1 MNSVKCMRGAF
12 TALDEGKLVPYA
24 TAAFEAYWGDDRDIA
39 REEVLADIAASAGLE
54 RQRFFAAIETD
65 ACKARLRANTD
76 ELIARGGFGSPTMF
90 VGNAM
95 FFGNDR
101 LPLVRAAWRQH
112 ERQQRSG
119 ILGQGAGPPGALWRG
134 VLAAD
139 RRERQRQLLH
149 RRRRPPDPRFHL
161 GPDERHPGPQP
172 SRDRRGRAPAAIGE
186 LDHLYS
192 TILSRPVVD
201 LAALIAEISPGK
213 LDRVLLVSTGGESN
227 EAALRM
233 AKLVTG
239 RHEIVAMSR
248 SWHGV
253 TGGAASAT
261 YSSSRKGYGPPQPG
275 ALVLPAPDTYRSR
288 FIDERGVYDWQGE
301 LDFGFE
307 LVDRQ
312 SSGAL
317 AACIVE
323 PILSS
328 GGVLEPP
335 EGYMA
340 ALAEKCRERDMQ
352 LIFDEAQTG
361 LGRTGHLFACERDGV
376 VPQYLTLSKT
386 LGAGLPL
393 AAMLTTAEIED
404 VAAERGFLFYTT
416 HASDPLPAA
425 VGLKVIEVIL
435 RDRLTER
442 AARLGERLKAGL
454 LALQQRYDCIGD
466 VRGRGLLLGLDLVK
480 DRRTRAPDPELAQRV
495 ARECLELGMM
505 TSVVR
510 GGFGIFR
517 IAPPLT
523 IERDEI
529 DLGLE
534 IFDRALARA
543 VH

>member
-1 MNSVKCMRGAF
+1 MSGNTDPDFWAKAHAHLVRYGGAF
-12 TALDEGKLVPYA
+12 TPL
-24 TAAFEAYWGDDRDIA
+24 IA
-39 REEVLADIAASAGLE
+39 E
-54 RQRFFAAIETD
+54 RANGNFFTD
-65 ACKARLRANTD
+65 AD
-76 ELIARGGFGSPTMF
+76 G
-90 VGNAM
+90 
-95 FFGNDR
+95 
-101 LPLVRAAWRQH
+101 RQILDFT
-112 ERQQRSG
+112 SG
-119 ILGQGAGPPGALWRG
+119 QMSAILGHSHPEIVDVA
-134 VLAAD
+134 
-139 RRERQRQLLH
+139 RRW
-149 RRRRPPDPRFHL
+149 
-161 GPDERHPGPQP
+161 
-172 SRDRRGRAPAAIGE
+172 IGE

-192 TILSRPVVD
+192 TILSRPVVE
-201 LAALIAEISPGK
+201 LAALIAKVSPGA

-239 RHEIVAMSR
+239 HHEIVAMSR

-253 TGGAASAT
+253 TGGAAAAT
-261 YSSSRKGYGPPQPG
+261 YSSSRRGYGPTHPG

-288 FIDERGVYDWQGE
+288 FIDQRGVYDWRSE
-301 LDFGFE
+301 LELGFE

-312 SSGAL
+312 STGAL

-340 ALAEKCRERDMQ
+340 VLAEKCREREMQ

-361 LGRTGHLFACERDGV
+361 LGRTGQLFACERDGV

-386 LGAGLPL
+386 LGAGVPL

-404 VAAERGFLFYTT
+404 RAAERGFLFYTT

-435 RDRLTER
+435 RDGFADR
-442 AARLGERLKAGL
+442 AMQLGERLKTGL
-454 LALQQRYDCIGD
+454 MALKQRYDCVGD

-480 DRRTRAPDPELAQRV
+480 DLQTKAPDPELAQRV
-495 ARECLELGMM
+495 VKECLALGMM
-505 TSVVR
+505 TSIVR

-523 IERDEI
+523 IQPGEI

-534 IFDRALARA
+534 IFDKALARA
-543 VH
+543 IR

>member
-1 MNSVKCMRGAF
+1 MTANSDPDFWQKARAHLVRYGGAF
-12 TALDEGKLVPYA
+12 APVIAESAAGNYFTDADGRRILDFSSGQMSAILGHSHPEIVA
-24 TAAFEAYWGDDRDIA
+24 TARKY
-39 REEVLADIAASAGLE
+39 
-54 RQRFFAAIETD
+54 
-65 ACKARLRANTD
+65 
-76 ELIARGGFGSPTMF
+76 
-90 VGNAM
+90 
-95 FFGNDR
+95 
-101 LPLVRAAWRQH
+101 
-112 ERQQRSG
+112 
-119 ILGQGAGPPGALWRG
+119 
-134 VLAAD
+134 
-139 RRERQRQLLH
+139 
-149 RRRRPPDPRFHL
+149 
-161 GPDERHPGPQP
+161 
-172 SRDRRGRAPAAIGE
+172 IGE

-192 TILSRPVVD
+192 TVLSRPVVE
-201 LAALIAEISPGK
+201 LATLIAEISPGR

-261 YSSSRKGYGPPQPG
+261 YSSSRKGYGPTQPG
-275 ALVLPAPDTYRSR
+275 ALVLPAPDSYRSR
-288 FIDERGVYDWQGE
+288 FVDQTGAYDWRGE
-301 LDFGFE
+301 LEFGFD
-307 LVDRQ
+307 LIDRQ
-312 SSGAL
+312 STGAL
-317 AACIVE
+317 AACMVE

-340 ALAEKCRERDMQ
+340 ALAEKCRERGMQ

-361 LGRTGHLFACERDGV
+361 LGRTGHLFACQRDGV
-376 VPQYLTLSKT
+376 VPEYLTLSKT

-393 AAMLTTAEIED
+393 AAMLTTPEIED

-435 RDRLTER
+435 RERLSER
-442 AARLGERLKAGL
+442 AGVLGERLKAGL

-466 VRGRGLLLGLDLVK
+466 VRGRGLMLGLDLVK

-495 ARECLELGMM
+495 ARECLDLGMM

-523 IERDEI
+523 VEAGEI
-529 DLGLE
+529 DLGLD

>member
-1 MNSVKCMRGAF
+1 MSKNADPDFWAKAN
-12 TALDEGKLVPYA
+12 AHLVRYGGTFSPL
-24 TAAFEAYWGDDRDIA
+24 IA
-39 REEVLADIAASAGLE
+39 ESAKGNW
-54 RQRFFAAIETD
+54 FTD
-65 ACKARLRANTD
+65 ADGRRILDFT
-76 ELIARGGFGSPTMF
+76 
-90 VGNAM
+90 
-95 FFGNDR
+95 
-101 LPLVRAAWRQH
+101 
-112 ERQQRSG
+112 SG
-119 ILGQGAGPPGALWRG
+119 QMSAILGHSHAEIVA
-134 VLAAD
+134 VA
-139 RRERQRQLLH
+139 
-149 RRRRPPDPRFHL
+149 
-161 GPDERHPGPQP
+161 RHY
-172 SRDRRGRAPAAIGE
+172 IGE

-192 TILSRPVVD
+192 NILSRPVVD
-201 LAALIAEISPGK
+201 LAALIAKVSPGK
-213 LDRVLLVSTGGESN
+213 LDRILLVSTGGESN

-261 YSSSRKGYGPPQPG
+261 YSSSRRGYGPSMPG
-275 ALVLPAPDTYRSR
+275 ALVLPAPDSYRSR
-288 FIDERGVYDWQGE
+288 FIDDRGVYDWKGE
-301 LDFGFE
+301 LEFGFE

-340 ALAEKCRERDMQ
+340 VLAEMCAARDMQ

-361 LGRTGHLFACERDGV
+361 LGRTGTLFACERDGV

-393 AAMLTTAEIED
+393 AAMLTTPEIED

-442 AARLGERLKAGL
+442 AAELGKRLKDGL
-454 LALQQRYDCIGD
+454 EALQQRYDCIGD

-480 DRRTRAPDPELAQRV
+480 DRRARTADPDLALKV
-495 ARECLELGMM
+495 ARECLRLGMM

-510 GGFGIFR
+510 GGLGVFR

-523 IERDEI
+523 IERQEI

-534 IFDRALARA
+534 IFDKALATA
-543 VH
+543 LH

>member
-1 MNSVKCMRGAF
+1 MSANDDREFWAKANAHLVRYGGAF
-12 TALDEGKLVPYA
+12 APLIVER
-24 TAAFEAYWGDDRDIA
+24 AAGNWF
-39 REEVLADIAASAGLE
+39 
-54 RQRFFAAIETD
+54 TD
-65 ACKARLRANTD
+65 ADGRRILDFT
-76 ELIARGGFGSPTMF
+76 
-90 VGNAM
+90 
-95 FFGNDR
+95 
-101 LPLVRAAWRQH
+101 
-112 ERQQRSG
+112 SG
-119 ILGQGAGPPGALWRG
+119 QMSAILGHSHPEIVEVA
-134 VLAAD
+134 
-139 RRERQRQLLH
+139 RRYV
-149 RRRRPPDPRFHL
+149 
-161 GPDERHPGPQP
+161 
-172 SRDRRGRAPAAIGE
+172 GE

-192 TILSRPVVD
+192 TILTRPVVD
-201 LAALIAEISPGK
+201 LAALIAKVSPGK

-239 RHEIVAMSR
+239 KHEIVAMSR

-261 YSSSRKGYGPPQPG
+261 YSSSRRGYGPTLPG
-275 ALVLPAPDTYRSR
+275 AFVLPAPDTYRSR
-288 FIDERGVYDWQGE
+288 FIDERGTYDWKSE
-301 LDFGFE
+301 LEFGFE
-307 LVDRQ
+307 LIDRQ

-335 EGYMA
+335 EGYVA
-340 ALAEKCRERDMQ
+340 ALAAKCRERGMQ
-352 LIFDEAQTG
+352 LVFDEAQTG
-361 LGRTGHLFACERDGV
+361 LGRTGQLFASERDGV
-376 VPQYLTLSKT
+376 VPEYLTLSKT

-393 AAMLTTAEIED
+393 AAMLTTPEIED

-435 RDRLTER
+435 RDRMSER
-442 AARLGERLKAGL
+442 AATLGDRLKAGL
-454 LALQQRYDCIGD
+454 QALRQRYDCIGD

-480 DRRTRAPDPELAQRV
+480 DRRTRAPDPDLAQRV
-495 ARECLELGMM
+495 ARECLRLGMM

-523 IERDEI
+523 IEPAEI

-534 IFDRALARA
+534 IFDKALSSALHQN
-543 VH
+543 V

>member
-1 MNSVKCMRGAF
+1 MSKNADAEFWAKANAHLVRYGGAF
-12 TALDEGKLVPYA
+12 SPL
-24 TAAFEAYWGDDRDIA
+24 IA
-39 REEVLADIAASAGLE
+39 ESAQGNW
-54 RQRFFAAIETD
+54 FTD
-65 ACKARLRANTD
+65 ADGRNILDFT
-76 ELIARGGFGSPTMF
+76 
-90 VGNAM
+90 
-95 FFGNDR
+95 
-101 LPLVRAAWRQH
+101 
-112 ERQQRSG
+112 SG
-119 ILGQGAGPPGALWRG
+119 QMSAILGHSHPEIVAVA
-134 VLAAD
+134 
-139 RRERQRQLLH
+139 
-149 RRRRPPDPRFHL
+149 
-161 GPDERHPGPQP
+161 RHY
-172 SRDRRGRAPAAIGE
+172 IGE

-192 TILSRPVVD
+192 TILSRPVVE
-201 LAALIAEISPGK
+201 LAALIAKVSPGK
-213 LDRVLLVSTGGESN
+213 LDRILLVSTGGESN

-239 RHEIVAMSR
+239 RHEVVAMSR

-261 YSSSRKGYGPPQPG
+261 YSSSRRGYGPAMPG
-275 ALVLPAPDTYRSR
+275 ALVLPAPDSYRSR
-288 FIDERGVYDWQGE
+288 FIDDRGVYDWKGE
-301 LDFGFE
+301 LEFGFE
-307 LVDRQ
+307 LIDRQ

-340 ALAEKCRERDMQ
+340 ALAEMCAARSLQ

-361 LGRTGHLFACERDGV
+361 LGRTGTLFACERDGV

-393 AAMLTTAEIED
+393 AAMLTTPEIED

-425 VGLKVIEVIL
+425 VGLKVVEIIL
-435 RDRLTER
+435 RDRMAER
-442 AARLGERLKAGL
+442 AAELGKRLKDGL
-454 LALQQRYDCIGD
+454 EALQQRYECIGD

-480 DRRTRAPDPELAQRV
+480 DRRAKTPDPDLALKV
-495 ARECLELGMM
+495 ARECLQLGMM

-510 GGFGIFR
+510 GGLGIFR

-523 IERDEI
+523 IEPKEI

-534 IFDRALARA
+534 IFDKALAKA
-543 VH
+543 LH

>member
-1 MNSVKCMRGAF
+1 MSANDDPAFWAKANAHLVRYGGAF
-12 TALDEGKLVPYA
+12 SPV
-24 TAAFEAYWGDDRDIA
+24 IA
-39 REEVLADIAASAGLE
+39 E
-54 RQRFFAAIETD
+54 R
-65 ACKARLRANTD
+65 
-76 ELIARGGFGSPTMF
+76 ARG
-90 VGNAM
+90 N
-95 FFGNDR
+95 FFIDADG
-101 LPLVRAAWRQH
+101 
-112 ERQQRSG
+112 RSILDFTSG
-119 ILGQGAGPPGALWRG
+119 QMSAILGHSHPEIVQ
-134 VLAAD
+134 VV
-139 RRERQRQLLH
+139 
-149 RRRRPPDPRFHL
+149 
-161 GPDERHPGPQP
+161 RHW
-172 SRDRRGRAPAAIGE
+172 IGE

-201 LAALIAEISPGK
+201 LAALIAGISPGK

-239 RHEIVAMSR
+239 GHEIVAMSR

-253 TGGAASAT
+253 TGGASSAT
-261 YSSSRKGYGPPQPG
+261 YSSSRKGYGPALPG

-288 FIDERGVYDWQGE
+288 FIDARGVYDWRSE

-312 SSGAL
+312 STGAP

-335 EGYMA
+335 EGYIA
-340 ALAEKCRERDMQ
+340 ALADKCRERGLQ
-352 LIFDEAQTG
+352 LVFDEAQTG

-376 VPQYLTLSKT
+376 VPDYLTLSKT

-425 VGLKVIEVIL
+425 VGLKVIEIIL
-435 RDRLTER
+435 RECLAER
-442 AARLGERLKAGL
+442 ARLLGDRLKAGL
-454 LALQQRYDCIGD
+454 HALQQRYDCIGD
-466 VRGRGLLLGLDLVK
+466 IRGRGLLLGLDLVE
-480 DRRTRAPDPELAQRV
+480 DRRSRTPAPELARRV
-495 ARECLELGMM
+495 ARECLKLGMM

-517 IAPPLT
+517 IAPPIT
-523 IERDEI
+523 IGPAEI

-534 IFDRALARA
+534 IFDRALERA
-543 VH
+543 TR

>member
-1 MNSVKCMRGAF
+1 MSRNDDPDFWAKANAHLVRYGGAF
-12 TALDEGKLVPYA
+12 SAVIAES
-24 TAAFEAYWGDDRDIA
+24 AAGNWF
-39 REEVLADIAASAGLE
+39 
-54 RQRFFAAIETD
+54 TD
-65 ACKARLRANTD
+65 ADGRRILDFT
-76 ELIARGGFGSPTMF
+76 
-90 VGNAM
+90 
-95 FFGNDR
+95 
-101 LPLVRAAWRQH
+101 
-112 ERQQRSG
+112 SG
-119 ILGQGAGPPGALWRG
+119 QMSAILGHSHPEIVAVA
-134 VLAAD
+134 
-139 RRERQRQLLH
+139 
-149 RRRRPPDPRFHL
+149 
-161 GPDERHPGPQP
+161 RHH
-172 SRDRRGRAPAAIGE
+172 IGE

-192 TILSRPVVD
+192 TILSRPVVE
-201 LAALIAEISPGK
+201 LAALLAKVSPGK
-213 LDRVLLVSTGGESN
+213 LDRILLVSTGGESN

-239 RHEIVAMSR
+239 RHEVVAMSR

-253 TGGAASAT
+253 TGGAAANT

-288 FIDERGVYDWQGE
+288 FIDDRGVYDWQDE
-301 LDFGFE
+301 LEFGFE

-312 SSGAL
+312 SSGSL

-340 ALAEKCRERDMQ
+340 ALAGMCAARDMQ

-361 LGRTGHLFACERDGV
+361 LGRTGTLFACERDGV

-393 AAMLTTAEIED
+393 AAMLTTPEIED

-435 RDRLTER
+435 RDRFSER
-442 AARLGERLKAGL
+442 AAELGRRLKDGL
-454 LALQQRYDCIGD
+454 VALQQRYECIGD
-466 VRGRGLLLGLDLVK
+466 VRGRGLLLGLDLVR
-480 DRRTRAPDPELAQRV
+480 DRCSKAPDPDLAQRV
-495 ARECLELGMM
+495 ARECLQLGMM

-523 IERDEI
+523 IEPAEI

-534 IFDRALARA
+534 IFDRALGKALR
-543 VH
+543 